1 MSDTPQQQVSGPAT
15 GLQVTAGIGI
25 LYQIAMI
32 LIHLLGMGANAT
44 LGGENK
50 MLAMFSGTLGIV
62 FGVIGVIIGAV
73 VFLGASKMK
82 NLQSYGF
89 ALAAAILAMI
99 PCISPCCLL
108 GLPIGIWAIV
118 VLVKPE
124 VKAAF
129 TA

>member
-1 MSDTPQQQVSGPAT
+1 MSDVQNQVSGPAT

-25 LYQIAMI
+25 AYQIVMI

-44 LGGENK
+44 LGGDNK
-50 MLAMFSGTLGIV
+50 MFAMFSGTIGIV
-62 FGVIGVIIGAV
+62 FGVIGIIIGAV
-73 VFLGASKMK
+73 VFMGGSKMK
-82 NLQSYGF
+82 NLQGYGF
-89 ALAAAILAMI
+89 VLTAAILAMI

-108 GLPIGIWAIV
+108 GLPIGIWAVV